1 MRKRVYLLL
10 AFIWMGVIFYMSNQ
24 PASVSSQHSGGVIE
38 FLSNLPFIGS
48 IVTYMMKIDIA
59 EFIIRKGAHMFSY
72 FLLAILLFMS
82 NYDNKKNLLKVSLQS
97 LIFTFLYACSDE
109 FHQLFIIGRS
119 GEFRDVLIDT
129 SGGIIGILTLY
140 FIIKFSKKSKE
151 LKECC

>member
-48 IVTYMMKIDIA
+48 IVTYMMEIDIA

-82 NYDNKKNLLKVSLQS
+82 NYDNKKNLVKVSLQS

-109 FHQLFIIGRS
+109 FHQLFITGRS

-129 SGGIIGILTLY
+129 SGGIIGILVLY

-151 LKECC
+151 EKECC

>member
-38 FLSNLPFIGS
+38 FLNNLPFIGS
-48 IVTYMMKIDIA
+48 IVTYMMEIDIA
-59 EFIIRKGAHMFSY
+59 EFIIRKAAHMFSY

-109 FHQLFIIGRS
+109 FHQLFITGRS

-129 SGGIIGILTLY
+129 SGGIIGILVLY
-140 FIIKFSKKSKE
+140 FIIKFIKKSKE

>member
-48 IVTYMMKIDIA
+48 IVTYMMERDIA

-72 FLLAILLFMS
+72 FLLATLLFMS
-82 NYDNKKNLLKVSLQS
+82 NYDNKKNLLKVSLKS

-109 FHQLFIIGRS
+109 FHQLFITGRS
-119 GEFRDVLIDT
+119 GEFRDVMIDT
-129 SGGIIGILTLY
+129 IGGFIGSTILYLY
-140 FIIKFSKKSKE
+140 HRIKNNYKKE
-151 LKECC
+151 VNRG